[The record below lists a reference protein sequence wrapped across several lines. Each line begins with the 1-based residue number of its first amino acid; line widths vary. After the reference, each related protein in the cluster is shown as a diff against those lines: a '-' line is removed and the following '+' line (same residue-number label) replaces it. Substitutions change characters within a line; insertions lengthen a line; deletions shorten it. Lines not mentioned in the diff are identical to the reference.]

1 MEVRRT
7 VPVKLDVTESDADL
21 LHDTIDQ
28 FRDAANHV
36 VRHARDDDGYV
47 ITSKRRLH
55 DRTYADVR
63 ETTDLHANLVQAARS
78 RAAEALKSVTA
89 KWKRGKYASLPHFS
103 SPFLEYDKRS
113 ATFHDDHASL
123 STVGGRIA
131 AEYVLPGEDRDTP
144 HSQYLLNEDY
154 ETTGATLH
162 YRDTTDEFYLHVRT
176 KTDVDAPDPPENGTV
191 LGVDLGVENIAVT
204 STGVF
209 WSGDE
214 LDHWHREYEKRRAS
228 MQQKGTRYAHE
239 AMQRVGETETGR
251 FEQHLHRVANGI
263 VHEAVEGGCSHIA
276 FEDLTDIR
284 DRMPGAKQLHAWAFR
299 RLYEYVSY
307 KAEARGIAVEQV
319 NPQYTSQ
326 RCSHTDC
333 GFTHPGNRPSQDHF
347 ECQKCGYELHADYNA
362 AKNVGFKLLRR
373 LRTSSGGDAP
383 VGVRINAGTLNTSGF
398 TTAPALVRVGVHGES
413 PRL

>member
-7 VPVKLDVTESDADL
+7 VPVKLDVTDSDADL

-47 ITSKRRLH
+47 ITSKRKLH

-63 ETTDLHANLVQAARS
+63 EATDLHANLVQAARS
-78 RAAEALKSVTA
+78 RAAEALKSVVA
-89 KWKRGKYASLPHFS
+89 RWKRGKKASLPYFS
-103 SPFLEYDKRS
+103 SAFLEYDKRS

-123 STVGGRIA
+123 STVGGRIT
-131 AEYVLPGEDRDTP
+131 AEYVLPDEDRETP
-144 HSQYLLNEDY
+144 HSSYLFSDDY

-162 YRDTTDEFYLHVRT
+162 YRETTDEFSLHVRT
-176 KTDVDAPDPPENGTV
+176 KADVDAPEPRENGTV

-209 WSGDE
+209 WAGDE

-239 AMQRVGETETGR
+239 AIKRVGETETGR
-251 FEQHLHRVANGI
+251 FEHLLHRVANGI
-263 VHEAVEGGCSHIA
+263 VYEAVEGECSHIA

-284 DRMPGAKQLHAWAFR
+284 DRMPGAKRLHAWAFR
-299 RLYEYVSY
+299 RLFEYVSY
-307 KAEARGIAVEQV
+307 RAEERGIVVEQV

-326 RCSHTDC
+326 RCSQTDC
-333 GFTHPGNRPSQDHF
+333 GFTHPDNRPSQERF

-362 AKNVGFKLLRR
+362 TKNVGFKLLRR
-373 LRTSSGGDAP
+373 LHTSSGGDAP
-383 VGVRINAGTLNTSGF
+383 VGVRINTGTLNESGF
-398 TTAPALVRVGVHGES
+398 TTAPALGRSGVHGES
-413 PRL
+413 PQL